1 MRDYIL
7 RGIMDFRA
15 ETPWEHAP
23 MTYEDWQTG
32 TPETPEQLAY
42 WQGFNGAG
50 DDALNRARQRV
61 ANGTR

>member
-23 MTYEDWQTG
+23 LSFEEWQAGTED
-32 TPETPEQLAY
+32 TPEQLAY
-42 WQGFNGAG
+42 WQGYSGAI
-50 DDALNRARQRV
+50 DETMHRARQRV